1 MQLKSSYYIQ
11 EFNQLLARVTGED
24 VLLAFQKTVEG
35 FSVNG
40 LPEQDAFTDVNPL
53 LKVAWNIVSRGER
66 TLASLFLAERILT
79 RQLGAESVQKAAV
92 SGEVSFNISS
102 VELEGLEKD
111 DLIYLLTNFNE
122 IDEGT
127 VASKLGSGYLMVY
140 RVLRDLQLSAQFQAT
155 VLLAILSKKLDV
167 ESGQAIEL
175 LDDEE
180 LGKIVVEDLNELF
193 QQLNALVDETEEPL
207 NLISERNV
215 ESKELLVVGYFED
228 ASLELSEKV
237 EKELEFYTKVLTDRT
252 ISYKPLG
259 IVVEYETSD
268 GKDGKKY
275 AQRFDFNSESQQ
287 VAITYFLQNIFRKE
301 AFRPGQLGIINRA
314 VQTQD
319 VIGLLP
325 TGGGKSLTYQICA
338 ILQPGV
344 TVVVDPINSLMKDQ
358 FDKLIEYG
366 FSKVQFINSFN
377 TPEERDENLENLT
390 LGKYQIV
397 FVSPER
403 FQIEKFRSSL
413 HGCSTNGVYYSYAVI
428 DEAHCVSEWGH
439 DFRHTYLNL
448 SKNIKRFCPGK
459 SKHVS
464 LFGLTATASF
474 DVLADV
480 QRELEMKE
488 DAIITLPA
496 EAVDRKELKF
506 EIIPTVNDVP
516 PELMFYERER
526 RLSEVKYPLIRQYV
540 KSVSEK
546 VAGFEGRPE
555 FADSFFESTDGL
567 YQNAG
572 IIFCPT
578 KSDRLKSG
586 VIPIRESIIKWYP
599 SEAVGTFFGSA
610 DDDTIV
616 SEYVSELASES
627 RKNQDDFINNRTN
640 LMISTKAFGMGIDKP
655 NIRYT
660 LHYTFPNSVES
671 FYQEAGRAGRDRV
684 AAICGILYSDVDRR
698 SNLDF
703 LENSFRGVDREK
715 AIMDELLDEVQYEDY
730 FNLNVLKRK
739 VQDKFPALHS
749 MGYGNVNKDG
759 KRNERY
765 IYLNGPWKEQ
775 QSKWIKIGL
784 IDLERNLRSYDNATQ
799 NFDIQEA
806 EKILDFTR
814 ELIRKECP
822 DGDFKSWLKQ
832 TSAPGIKTQLNEG
845 KSQAHVLRIG
855 FTNRVLTEMKE
866 LVDSAGIEEFEEKII
881 RAAYNFSKDEE
892 GFIERLRY
900 QYENYHNWSKRLVL
914 SADIERK
921 LTELYPRIR
930 NAADTQ
936 RAIYRMTI
944 AGIIDDYTIDY
955 AGKFLEVKFQPKE
968 DKEYINSLR
977 SYFKRYL
984 GDKQTNNQ
992 IAKVRRK
999 KADSILNKTLYTL
1012 LEFIDSEIGEKRRRS
1027 IEYMASL
1034 CELGINH
1041 GDKVFRENIVYYF
1054 TSKYARMDYL
1064 PKDTDEGRV
1073 ANAHVVRKYLD
1084 FISKPPDGLGGEID
1098 NAKHLRGACSSLRIN
1113 MRGENAS
1120 IDLLSSFSSFA
1131 LDVNNTDADSSQESL
1146 RQEAIDLYRKGFKR
1160 LSETETWENVRELQ
1174 HEFNSKVIDLN
1185 PSVKSDLDSLTNEI
1199 MVNRTSTKLSA
1210 FLKHQLVT

>member
-11 EFNQLLARVTGED
+11 EFNQLLARVAGED
-24 VLLAFQKTVEG
+24 VLIAFHKTVAG
-35 FSVNG
+35 FSLKG
-40 LPEQDAFTDVNPL
+40 LPEQDAYTDANPL
-53 LKVAWNIVSRGER
+53 LKVAWNIITRGER

-79 RQLGAESVQKAAV
+79 RQLGAEAVQKATV
-92 SGEVSFNISS
+92 SGEVRFNISS
-102 VELEGLEKD
+102 AELEGLEKD

-127 VASKLGSGYLMVY
+127 VASKLGSVYLMVF
-140 RVLRDLQLSAQFQAT
+140 RVLRDLQLSAQFQVT
-155 VLLAILSKKLDV
+155 VLLTILSNKLDV

-180 LGKIVVEDLNELF
+180 LGMIAVEDLNELF

-207 NLISERNV
+207 NLISELST
-215 ESKELLVVGYFED
+215 EDKEVLAVGYSED
-228 ASLELSEKV
+228 ASVELSEKV
-237 EKELEFYTKVLTDRT
+237 EKKLEFYTKVLTDGT
-252 ISYKPLG
+252 VSYKPLG
-259 IVVEYETSD
+259 VVVEYETPD

-287 VAITYFLQNIFRKE
+287 VAITYFLQNVFRKE

-413 HGCSTNGVYYSYAVI
+413 HGCSANGVYYSYAVI

-459 SKHVS
+459 SKDVS

-526 RLSEVKYPLIRQYV
+526 RLSEVKYPLIRKYV
-540 KSVSEK
+540 KSVPEK
-546 VAGFEGRPE
+546 VAGFESRPE

-578 KSDRLKSG
+578 KSDKLKSG

-610 DDDTIV
+610 DDDSIV

-684 AAICGILYSDVDRR
+684 SAICGILYSDVDRR

-715 AIMDELLDEVQYEDY
+715 AIMDELLDEVQYEDN

-749 MGYGNVNKDG
+749 MNLGSDREG
-759 KRNERY
+759 NERY
-765 IYLNGPWKEQ
+765 IYLNGSWRENPAQ
-775 QSKWIKIGL
+775 RISIGL
-784 IDLERNLRSYDNATQ
+784 IDFKRDLRSYDNATR
-799 NFDIQEA
+799 NFDTVEA
-806 EKILDFTR
+806 EAILEFTR
-814 ELIRKECP
+814 ELLRQECS
-822 DGDFKSWLKQ
+822 DGNYLAWIKQ
-832 TSAPGIKTQLNEG
+832 SSTPGIKTLLKEG
-845 KSQAHVLRIG
+845 KSKVHVLRIG
-855 FTNRVLTEMKE
+855 FTNRVLTEMRTM
-866 LVDSAGIEEFEEKII
+866 VDASGVEEFDEKII
-881 RAAYNFSKDEE
+881 RAAYNFSKDAED
-892 GFIERLRY
+892 FIERLDY
-900 QYENYHNWSKRLVL
+900 QYKSFHKWSKTLFLTEEV
-914 SADIERK
+914 EVK
-921 LTELYPRIR
+921 LKELYPRIR

-955 AGKFLEVKFQPKE
+955 AGKFLEVRFQRKE

-984 GDKQTNNQ
+984 GNKLTNNQ
-992 IAKVRRK
+992 IAKVKRK
-999 KADSILNKTLYTL
+999 KADSILNKALYTL
-1012 LEFIDSEIGEKRRRS
+1012 LEFIDSEIGKKRRRS

-1064 PKDTDEGRV
+1064 PKDTDEGRK
-1073 ANAHVVRKYLD
+1073 ANAAIVKKYLD
-1084 FISKPPDGLGGEID
+1084 FISEPPDGLGGEID

-1131 LDVNNTDADSSQESL
+1131 LDINNTDADSSQESL
-1146 RQEAIDLYRKGFKR
+1146 RQEAKDLYEKGFKG
-1160 LSETETWENVRELQ
+1160 LIESETWENVRELQ
-1174 HEFNSKVIDLN
+1174 HEFNSKVLDLN
-1185 PSVKSDLDSLTNEI
+1185 PSVKSDLDSLTNTI
-1199 MVNRTSTKLSA
+1199 MVHRTSTKLSA